1 MYKVFLNRFQINLT
15 SKAKVLD
22 KTNTFLL
29 VSIEQ
34 KEILKK
40 LRKYKKINLFHSRKP
55 ELLKIFKSK
64 IKVIFASGGIVENSK
79 KQILFI
85 HRKGKWDLPKGKAEK
100 NETIRETALR
110 EVTEETGI
118 KRLRIRK
125 FYTNTFD
132 KFIFMSSF
140 SLMANSKYPERGSRT
155 CCHGLV
161 AFGFLI
167 FTISPLLQERIQS
180 GIILSLAQSPP
191 PITFPALAT
200 PILIFFFL
208 TKKDSK

>member
-15 SKAKVLD
+15 SKAKFLD

-40 LRKYKKINLFHSRKP
+40 LREHKKINLFHSRKSY
-55 ELLKIFKSK
+55 LLKIFKSK
-64 IKVIFASGGIVENSK
+64 IKVIIASGGIVENSK

-100 NETIRETALR
+100 NETNRETALR
-110 EVTEETGI
+110 EVMEETGI

-125 FYTNTFD
+125 FYTNTFHLVRNNGLYFL
-132 KFIFMSSF
+132 KETSWF
-140 SLMANSKYPERGSRT
+140 LMYSDFEGK
-155 CCHGLV
+155 
-161 AFGFLI
+161 LI
-167 FTISPLLQERIQS
+167 PQVEEGIKSVKWKNLKQVKKIKEKTFKNIK
-180 GIILSLAQSPP
+180 IILDEYLKSYE
-191 PITFPALAT
+191 
-200 PILIFFFL
+200 
-208 TKKDSK
+208 

>member
-15 SKAKVLD
+15 SKTKILD

-34 KEILKK
+34 KEIIKN
-40 LRKYKKINLFHSRKP
+40 LRKHKKINLFHSRKS

-79 KQILFI
+79 NQILFI

-110 EVTEETGI
+110 EVAEETGI

-125 FYTNTFD
+125 FYTNTFHLVRNNGLYFL
-132 KFIFMSSF
+132 KETSWF
-140 SLMANSKYPERGSRT
+140 LMNSDYEGK
-155 CCHGLV
+155 
-161 AFGFLI
+161 LI
-167 FTISPLLQERIQS
+167 PQNEEGIKSVKWKNLKQVKKIKEKTFKNIK
-180 GIILSLAQSPP
+180 IILDEYLKSYE
-191 PITFPALAT
+191 
-200 PILIFFFL
+200 
-208 TKKDSK
+208 

>member
-15 SKAKVLD
+15 SSAKVLD

-40 LRKYKKINLFHSRKP
+40 LRKHKKINLFHSRKS

-64 IKVIFASGGIVENSK
+64 VKVIFASGGIVENSK

-85 HRKGKWDLPKGKAEK
+85 YRKGKWDLPKGKAEK

-118 KRLRIRK
+118 SRLRIRK
-125 FYTNTFD
+125 FYTNTFHLVRNNGSYFL
-132 KFIFMSSF
+132 KETSWF
-140 SLMANSKYPERGSRT
+140 LMYSDFEGK
-155 CCHGLV
+155 
-161 AFGFLI
+161 LI
-167 FTISPLLQERIQS
+167 PQS
-180 GIILSLAQSPP
+180 EEGIKSVKWKNLNQLKKIKEKTFRNIKIILEEYLKSYQ
-191 PITFPALAT
+191 
-200 PILIFFFL
+200 
-208 TKKDSK
+208 

>member
-1 MYKVFLNRFQINLT
+1 MYKVFLNRYQINLT

-29 VSIEQ
+29 VSIEH

-40 LRKYKKINLFHSRKP
+40 LRKHKKINLFHSKKS

-110 EVTEETGI
+110 EVAEETGI

-125 FYTNTFD
+125 FYTNTFHLVRNNGLYFL
-132 KFIFMSSF
+132 KETSWF
-140 SLMANSKYPERGSRT
+140 LMNSDYEGK
-155 CCHGLV
+155 
-161 AFGFLI
+161 LI
-167 FTISPLLQERIQS
+167 PQNEEGIKSVKWKNLKQVKKIKEKTFKNIK
-180 GIILSLAQSPP
+180 IILDEYLKSHE
-191 PITFPALAT
+191 
-200 PILIFFFL
+200 
-208 TKKDSK
+208 

>member
-40 LRKYKKINLFHSRKP
+40 LRKHKKINLFHSRKSD
-55 ELLKIFKSK
+55 LLKIFKSK

-125 FYTNTFD
+125 FYTNTFHLVRNNGLYFL
-132 KFIFMSSF
+132 KETSWF
-140 SLMANSKYPERGSRT
+140 LMYSDYEGK
-155 CCHGLV
+155 
-161 AFGFLI
+161 LI
-167 FTISPLLQERIQS
+167 PQGEEGIKSVKWKNLKQVKKIKEKTFKNIK
-180 GIILSLAQSPP
+180 IILDE
-191 PITFPALAT
+191 
-200 PILIFFFL
+200 FL
-208 TKKDSK
+208 KSYE

>member
-110 EVTEETGI
+110 EVTEETGV

-125 FYTNTFD
+125 FYTNTFHLVRNNGLYFL
-132 KFIFMSSF
+132 KETSWF
-140 SLMANSKYPERGSRT
+140 LMYSDYVGK
-155 CCHGLV
+155 
-161 AFGFLI
+161 LI
-167 FTISPLLQERIQS
+167 PQDEEGIKCVKWKNLKQVNKIKEKTFKNIK
-180 GIILSLAQSPP
+180 IILDEYLKSHE
-191 PITFPALAT
+191 
-200 PILIFFFL
+200 
-208 TKKDSK
+208 

>member
-15 SKAKVLD
+15 SKTKVLD

-34 KEILKK
+34 KEIIKN
-40 LRKYKKINLFHSRKP
+40 LRKHKKINLFHSRKS

-125 FYTNTFD
+125 FYTNTFHLVRNNGLYFL
-132 KFIFMSSF
+132 KETSWF
-140 SLMANSKYPERGSRT
+140 LMYSDYEGK
-155 CCHGLV
+155 
-161 AFGFLI
+161 LI
-167 FTISPLLQERIQS
+167 PQDEEGIKSVKWKNLKQVKKIKEKTFKNIK
-180 GIILSLAQSPP
+180 IILDEYLKSYE
-191 PITFPALAT
+191 
-200 PILIFFFL
+200 
-208 TKKDSK
+208 

>member
-15 SKAKVLD
+15 SKAKFLD

-40 LRKYKKINLFHSRKP
+40 LREHKKINLFHSRKSY
-55 ELLKIFKSK
+55 LLKIFKSK
-64 IKVIFASGGIVENSK
+64 IKVIIASGGIVENSK

-100 NETIRETALR
+100 NETNRETALR
-110 EVTEETGI
+110 EVMEETGI

-125 FYTNTFD
+125 FYTNTFHLVRNNGLYFL
-132 KFIFMSSF
+132 KETSWF
-140 SLMANSKYPERGSRT
+140 LMYSDYEGK
-155 CCHGLV
+155 
-161 AFGFLI
+161 LI
-167 FTISPLLQERIQS
+167 PQVEEGIKSVKWKNLKQVKKIKEKTFKNIK
-180 GIILSLAQSPP
+180 IILDEYLKSYE
-191 PITFPALAT
+191 
-200 PILIFFFL
+200 
-208 TKKDSK
+208 

>member
-15 SKAKVLD
+15 SNSEVLD

-40 LRKYKKINLFHSRKP
+40 LRKHKKINLFHSKKS

-100 NETIRETALR
+100 NETIRETAFR

-118 KRLRIRK
+118 SRLRIRK
-125 FYTNTFD
+125 FYTNTFHLVRN
-132 KFIFMSSF
+132 KGLYFLKETSWF
-140 SLMANSKYPERGSRT
+140 LMYSDYDGK
-155 CCHGLV
+155 
-161 AFGFLI
+161 LI
-167 FTISPLLQERIQS
+167 PQAEEGIKSVKWKNLNQVKKIKEKTFKNIK
-180 GIILSLAQSPP
+180 IILEEYLKSYE
-191 PITFPALAT
+191 
-200 PILIFFFL
+200 
-208 TKKDSK
+208 

>member
-15 SKAKVLD
+15 SKTKILD

-34 KEILKK
+34 KEIIKN
-40 LRKYKKINLFHSRKP
+40 LRKHKKINLFHSRKS

-125 FYTNTFD
+125 FYTNTFHLVRNNGLYFL
-132 KFIFMSSF
+132 KETSWF
-140 SLMANSKYPERGSRT
+140 LMYSDYEGK
-155 CCHGLV
+155 
-161 AFGFLI
+161 LI
-167 FTISPLLQERIQS
+167 PQDEEGIKSVKWKNLKQVKKIKEKTFKNIK
-180 GIILSLAQSPP
+180 IILDEYLKSYE
-191 PITFPALAT
+191 
-200 PILIFFFL
+200 
-208 TKKDSK
+208 

>member
-1 MYKVFLNRFQINLT
+1 V
-15 SKAKVLD
+15 KVLE

-40 LRKYKKINLFHSRKP
+40 LRKYKKINLFHSKKS

-85 HRKGKWDLPKGKAEK
+85 YRKGKWDLPKGKAEK

-118 KRLRIRK
+118 SRLRIRK
-125 FYTNTFD
+125 FYTNTFHLVRNNGSYFL
-132 KFIFMSSF
+132 KETSWF
-140 SLMANSKYPERGSRT
+140 LMYSDFEGK
-155 CCHGLV
+155 
-161 AFGFLI
+161 LI
-167 FTISPLLQERIQS
+167 PQS
-180 GIILSLAQSPP
+180 EEGIKNVKWKNLNQVKKIKEKTFRNIKIILEEYLKSYQ
-191 PITFPALAT
+191 
-200 PILIFFFL
+200 
-208 TKKDSK
+208 

>member
-40 LRKYKKINLFHSRKP
+40 LRKHKKINLFHSRKSD
-55 ELLKIFKSK
+55 LLKIFKSK

-110 EVTEETGI
+110 EVMEETGI

-125 FYTNTFD
+125 FYTNTFHLVRNNGLYFL
-132 KFIFMSSF
+132 KEISWF
-140 SLMANSKYPERGSRT
+140 LMYSDYEGK
-155 CCHGLV
+155 
-161 AFGFLI
+161 LI
-167 FTISPLLQERIQS
+167 PQGEEGIKSVKWKNLKQVKKIKEKTFQNIK
-180 GIILSLAQSPP
+180 IILDEYLKSYE
-191 PITFPALAT
+191 
-200 PILIFFFL
+200 
-208 TKKDSK
+208 

>member
-40 LRKYKKINLFHSRKP
+40 LRKHKKINLFHSRKSD
-55 ELLKIFKSK
+55 LLKIFKSK

-125 FYTNTFD
+125 FYTKTFHLVRNNGLYYL
-132 KFIFMSSF
+132 KETSWF
-140 SLMANSKYPERGSRT
+140 LMYSDYEGK
-155 CCHGLV
+155 
-161 AFGFLI
+161 LI
-167 FTISPLLQERIQS
+167 PQYEEGIKSVKWKNLKQVKKIKEKTFKNIK
-180 GIILSLAQSPP
+180 IILDEYLKSHE
-191 PITFPALAT
+191 
-200 PILIFFFL
+200 
-208 TKKDSK
+208 

>member
-15 SKAKVLD
+15 SNAKFLD

-40 LRKYKKINLFHSRKP
+40 LREHKKINLFHSRKSD
-55 ELLKIFKSK
+55 LLKIFKSK

-118 KRLRIRK
+118 KGLRIRK
-125 FYTNTFD
+125 FYTNTFHLVRNNGLYFL
-132 KFIFMSSF
+132 KETSWF
-140 SLMANSKYPERGSRT
+140 LMYSDYEGK
-155 CCHGLV
+155 
-161 AFGFLI
+161 LI
-167 FTISPLLQERIQS
+167 PQGEEGIKSVKWKNLKQVKKIKEKTFKNIK
-180 GIILSLAQSPP
+180 IILDEYLKSYE
-191 PITFPALAT
+191 
-200 PILIFFFL
+200 
-208 TKKDSK
+208 